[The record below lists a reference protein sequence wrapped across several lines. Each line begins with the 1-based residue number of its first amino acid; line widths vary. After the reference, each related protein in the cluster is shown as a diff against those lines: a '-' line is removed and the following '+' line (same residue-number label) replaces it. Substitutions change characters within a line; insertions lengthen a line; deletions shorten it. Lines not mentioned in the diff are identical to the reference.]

1 MRIFVQ
7 KLKRWIKNPLRAF
20 YVLVIRINDFLPF
33 LISDRLWVESKF
45 YLTFDRKINLKAP
58 VTFNEKLQWLK
69 LYDHNPKYT
78 KLVDKCEVKPYLAS
92 ILGDEYIIPTLGI
105 WDKPDDIDWSNLP
118 NQFVLKCNHDS
129 GGLTI
134 CKDKSKLDKK
144 GAVTKLESCLKKDFY
159 KVSREWP
166 YKNVKRKIIAEKYL
180 NSGSELSDLQDY
192 KFFCFNGNV
201 KFLKVDFNR
210 FVNHKANYYD
220 CDWNLLPFGEE
231 LCPPDPSHTI
241 EKPIN
246 FPRMIEIAK
255 ELSKDLPFVRI
266 DLFNVKGKIYIGEI
280 TLYPSAGM
288 GRIIPMEWDEKI
300 GNMLQLNMVK

>member
-1 MRIFVQ
+1 MKLPSISFCIKHPKSAFLMYLLFFARCFPDKTYL
-7 KLKRWIKNPLRAF
+7 KLKFRILMHKKLDLDNPQ
-20 YVLVIRINDFLPF
+20 
-33 LISDRLWVESKF
+33 
-45 YLTFDRKINLKAP
+45 
-58 VTFNEKLQWLK
+58 TFNEKLQWLK
-69 LYDHNPKYT
+69 LYDRRPEYT
-78 KLVDKCEVKPYLAS
+78 KMVDKVAVKEYVAS
-92 ILGDEYIIPTLGI
+92 IIGEDYIIPTIGVWTRPEDI
-105 WDKPDDIDWSNLP
+105 EWDKLP
-118 NQFVLKCNHDS
+118 ESFVLKCNHDS
-129 GGLTI
+129 GGLVI
-134 CKDKSKLDKK
+134 CKDKAKLNRK
-144 GAVTKLESCLKKDFY
+144 AAIQKLRKSLKTNFY
-159 KVSREWP
+159 KEGREWP

-180 NSGSELSDLQDY
+180 NPGSELSDLQDY

-231 LCPPDPSHTI
+231 ICPPDPSHTI